1 MFTSQPIRN
10 VVLEARSGPSSGFR
24 LWIRPGQRV
33 TVGRTDAADFS
44 LKRDHRIS
52 SKHFALECQPTQ
64 CLIRDLKSANGTWL
78 NGQRI
83 EHAVLEDGML
93 ITVGATELRVGIETE
108 PAPERTP
115 ETAFNAAADVLRTT
129 ESEFVGDDVESAQ
142 QEQPPVASEPSA
154 LEPSMLSAAPSIPVP
169 ALQQVCL
176 EAVSG
181 PGQGKKIWLRPPQNL
196 VVGRT
201 DQADFVLRRD
211 HELSGRH
218 FAIEC
223 DRQRAWVKDLNSRNG
238 TYLLGARVAQ
248 SLLADGDRLRAGR
261 SEFAV
266 SIQGGIAKQE
276 VDQQRAAASKGPR
289 SISPWAKRP
298 AAMAPLPRPCTY
310 VRFACRSGLWLYRG
324 AQAIF
329 QPGLLASR
337 LAQLAALC
345 LVVDPSRWDDPNQ
358 LPADL
363 PLLWADNGNA
373 PENAPSPR
381 LLCLAPDDPRLQQ
394 TVEQGW
400 SRDALIAVYAKGEVE
415 KLIDELQR
423 FARGLANDPAA
434 RHVARLNPGMLADYL
449 ANSAPNDV
457 ASLLEHAAAIFLEAH
472 QGERWAAF
480 STREFDVVLQAI
492 GLTPAP
498 AWKS

>member
-1 MFTSQPIRN
+1 MSTSQPIRN

-52 SKHFALECQPTQ
+52 GKHFALECQATQ

-78 NGQRI
+78 NGQKI
-83 EHAVLEDGML
+83 EQAVLEDGML
-93 ITVGATELRVGIETE
+93 VTVGTTELRVTIETE
-108 PAPERTP
+108 PSPEKTP
-115 ETAFNAAADVLRTT
+115 ETALNRAADVLRTT
-129 ESEFVGDDVESAQ
+129 ESEFVEDEPSV
-142 QEQPPVASEPSA
+142 SEPPELPA
-154 LEPSMLSAAPSIPVP
+154 EPSTPVP

-181 PGQGKKIWLRPPQNL
+181 PGQGKKVWLRPPQGV
-196 VVGRT
+196 VVGRS

-238 TYLLGARVAQ
+238 TYLHGARVAQ
-248 SLLADGDRLRAGR
+248 ALLADGDRLRAGR
-261 SEFAV
+261 SEFV
-266 SIQGGIAKQE
+266 VNVQGGISKAE
-276 VDQQRAAASKGPR
+276 LEQQRAEVVKRAWPV
-289 SISPWAKRP
+289 SPWAKRP
-298 AAMAPLPRPCTY
+298 PVLAPLPRPCIY
-310 VRFACRSGLWLYRG
+310 ERFACCSGLWLYRG

-337 LAQLAALC
+337 LAQLAAPC
-345 LVVDPSRWDDPNQ
+345 LVVDPCRWDAPNQ

-363 PLLWADNGNA
+363 PLLWAENDDASGNV
-373 PENAPSPR
+373 PSPR

-394 TVEQGW
+394 LVDRGW
-400 SRDALIAVYAKGEVE
+400 SRDALIAVYAKGEAE
-415 KLIDELQR
+415 ELIDGLQH
-423 FARGLANDPAA
+423 FAVGLANDPAA
-434 RHVARLNPGMLADYL
+434 RHVDRLNPGMLADYL
-449 ANSAPNDV
+449 ANSAPEDV
-457 ASLLEHAAAIFLEAH
+457 EALFGHAAAIFLEAH
-472 QGERWAAF
+472 QGDRWAAF
-480 STREFDVVLQAI
+480 STRDFDVALQAI
-492 GLTPAP
+492 GVTPAP
-498 AWKS
+498 AWKP